1 MNIFLLGII
10 ILLIALICFLIINR
24 IKIEEINRSEEQKY
38 LEKIDKLKLEY
49 QTLED
54 NFKKEEA
61 SFSNNLNSQKELL
74 YQNFYEQKNQLEQEF
89 IVWQT
94 QRELILKEKEQEK
107 ENAEKALNEKILAFQ
122 KDRDLIIQIQKEQ
135 EQKEKESSFFKLN
148 FSENQLKDIKKILLM
163 TQELLNPQILYK
175 LIWSEYY
182 QKPLKELSLR
192 VLGEKS
198 VSGIYKITN
207 TINGKIYIGRS
218 TNVQDRWVQH
228 IKSALEIGTIAKTQL
243 YKEMKDYGIENFSFE
258 LLEKCDKSQLNEKEK
273 YYIAL
278 FKTNE
283 WGLNENSG
291 G

>member
-24 IKIEEINRSEEQKY
+24 IKIEEINKNEEQKY

-49 QTLED
+49 QALED

-89 IVWQT
+89 IAWQT

-122 KDRDLIIQIQKEQ
+122 KDRNLIIQIQKEQ

-163 TQELLNPQILYK
+163 TQELSNPQILYK
-175 LIWSEYY
+175 VIWSEYY

-243 YKEMKDYGIENFSFE
+243 YKEMKNYGIENFSFE
-258 LLEKCDKSQLNEKEK
+258 LLEKCDKNQLNEKEK

>member
-10 ILLIALICFLIINR
+10 ILLIALICFLIVNR
-24 IKIEEINRSEEQKY
+24 VKIEEINRSEEQKY

>member
-24 IKIEEINRSEEQKY
+24 VKIEEINKNEEQKY

-54 NFKKEEA
+54 NFKKEES
-61 SFSNNLNSQKELL
+61 SFSDNLNSQKELL

-89 IVWQT
+89 AAWQF
-94 QRELILKEKEQEK
+94 EYNLILKEKEQEK

-192 VLGEKS
+192 VLGEKP

-243 YKEMKDYGIENFSFE
+243 YKEMKNYGIENFSFE
-258 LLEKCDKSQLNEKEK
+258 LLEKCDKNQLNEKEK

>member
-24 IKIEEINRSEEQKY
+24 IKIEEINKNEEQKY

-49 QTLED
+49 QVLED
-54 NFKKEEA
+54 NFKKEQA

-89 IVWQT
+89 AAWQF
-94 QRELILKEKEQEK
+94 EYNLVLKEKEQEK

-163 TQELLNPQILYK
+163 TQELSNPQILYK

-243 YKEMKDYGIENFSFE
+243 YKEMKNYGIENFSFE
-258 LLEKCDKSQLNEKEK
+258 LLEKCDKNQLNEKEK

>member
-24 IKIEEINRSEEQKY
+24 IKIEEINKNEEQKY

-49 QTLED
+49 QALED

-61 SFSNNLNSQKELL
+61 SFSNNLNSQKEIL

-89 IVWQT
+89 IAWQT

-122 KDRDLIIQIQKEQ
+122 RDRDLIIQIQKEQ
-135 EQKEKESSFFKLN
+135 EQKEKENSFFKLN

-192 VLGEKS
+192 VLGEKP

-243 YKEMKDYGIENFSFE
+243 YKEMKNYGIENFSFE
-258 LLEKCDKSQLNEKEK
+258 LLEKCDKNQLNEKEK

>member
-10 ILLIALICFLIINR
+10 ILLIALICYLIINR
-24 IKIEEINRSEEQKY
+24 VKIEEINKNEEQKY
-38 LEKIDKLKLEY
+38 LEKIDNLKLEY

-89 IVWQT
+89 IAWQT

-122 KDRDLIIQIQKEQ
+122 RDRDLIIQIQKEQ

-218 TNVQDRWVQH
+218 TNIQDRWVQH

-243 YKEMKDYGIENFSFE
+243 YKEMKEYGIENFSFE

>member
-24 IKIEEINRSEEQKY
+24 IKIEEINKNEEQKY

-49 QTLED
+49 QALED

-61 SFSNNLNSQKELL
+61 SFSNNLNSQKEIL

-89 IVWQT
+89 IAWQT

-122 KDRDLIIQIQKEQ
+122 RDRDLIIQIQKEQ

-192 VLGEKS
+192 VLGEKP

-243 YKEMKDYGIENFSFE
+243 YKEMKNYGIENFSFE
-258 LLEKCDKSQLNEKEK
+258 LLEKCDKNQLNEKEK

>member
-24 IKIEEINRSEEQKY
+24 IKIEEINKNEEQKY
-38 LEKIDKLKLEY
+38 LEKINKLKLEY
-49 QTLED
+49 QALED
-54 NFKKEEA
+54 NFKKEES
-61 SFSNNLNSQKELL
+61 SFSDNLNSQKEIL

-89 IVWQT
+89 AAWQF
-94 QRELILKEKEQEK
+94 EYNLILKEKEQEK

-122 KDRDLIIQIQKEQ
+122 KDRDLIIKIQKEQ

-163 TQELLNPQILYK
+163 TQELSNSQILYK

-243 YKEMKDYGIENFSFE
+243 YKEMKNYGIENFSFE
-258 LLEKCDKSQLNEKEK
+258 LLEKCDKNQLNEKEK

>member
-24 IKIEEINRSEEQKY
+24 VKIEEINRSEEQKY

-163 TQELLNPQILYK
+163 IQELLNPQILYK

-218 TNVQDRWVQH
+218 TNIQDRWVQH